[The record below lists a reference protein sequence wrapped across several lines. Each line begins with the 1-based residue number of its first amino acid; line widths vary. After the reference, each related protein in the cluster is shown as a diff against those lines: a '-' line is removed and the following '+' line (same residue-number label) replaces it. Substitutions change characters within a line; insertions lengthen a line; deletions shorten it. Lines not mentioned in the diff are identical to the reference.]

1 MQYSIA
7 FGDAHLGAA
16 TCHHAPQIF
25 VLLERSLMSTSTPR
39 TNEHRLQVAT
49 VLHSF
54 INEKVLPGTG
64 VAPEAFWKGFD
75 AIVADLAP
83 KNVALLAERDR
94 LQTELDTWHQAN
106 PGPITDMPAYRA
118 FLEKIGYLV
127 PSPKKVKINTQ
138 NVDVEL
144 AKQAGPQLVVPITN
158 ARYALNAANARWG
171 SLYDALYGT
180 DVISEDKGCEKVGA
194 KGGYNPKRGKKVIE
208 YARHVLDRTAP
219 LKKGSHVGSTGYAV
233 KGGDLVVTL
242 KDGSTSKLADKDQFI
257 GFQGTAKAPS
267 SVLLQHN
274 GLHLDLHLDRAT
286 PIGKSDAA
294 GVADLVVEAALSTI
308 LDLEDSVAVVD
319 AADKVQAYGN
329 WLGIL
334 NGTLV
339 ESFEK
344 GGKTL
349 TRGLNA
355 DRVYT
360 APDGKKEVKLHGR
373 SLMFV
378 RNVGHLMTNPAI
390 TYTAAD
396 GTTKEIPEGIMD
408 AVVTT
413 TIAMHDLARTRKDA
427 IRNSR
432 KGSVYIVKPKMHGP
446 AEVAFAAELFTRV
459 EKMLGLK
466 DSTVKLGIMD
476 EERRT
481 SVNLKACI
489 AAAQSRVAFINT
501 GFLDRTGDEMH
512 TAMQAGPMIRKGDMK
527 TSAWIAAYEKNNV
540 LVGLSSG
547 LRGKAQI
554 GKGMWAM
561 PDLMKAMMEQ
571 KIAHP
576 KAGANTAWVPSP
588 TGATLHALHYHQ
600 VLVSDIQKDLEKT
613 NYEKARDGILNNLLQ
628 IPVTATPNWTDAE
641 KQQELDNNAQGIL
654 GYVVRWVDQ
663 GVGCSKVPDIH
674 NVGLMEDRAT
684 LRISSQ
690 HMANW
695 LHHGVVTKAQIT
707 ETFERMAAVVDKQ
720 NAGDKLYQ
728 PMAGN
733 FKTSMAYE
741 AACDLVFKG
750 LAQPSG
756 YTEPL
761 LHAWRLKV
769 KAA

>member
-1 MQYSIA
+1 MT
-7 FGDAHLGAA
+7 D
-16 TCHHAPQIF
+16 
-25 VLLERSLMSTSTPR
+25 R
-39 TNEHRLQVAT
+39 TAIHGLQVAT
-49 VLHSF
+49 SLYRFV
-54 INEKVLPGTG
+54 EDKVLPGTG
-64 VAPEAFWKGFD
+64 VDAAAFWKGFD
-75 AIVADLAP
+75 AIVSDLAP
-83 KNVALLAERDR
+83 RNIALLAERDR
-94 LQTELDTWHQAN
+94 LQTELDTWHKAN
-106 PGPITDMPAYRA
+106 PGPIKDMVAYRS

-127 PSPKKVKINTQ
+127 PQPADVKATTA
-138 NVDVEL
+138 NVDDEL
-144 AKQAGPQLVVPITN
+144 ATQAGPQLVVPILN

-180 DVISEDKGCEKVGA
+180 DAISEEGGAEKGK
-194 KGGYNPKRGKKVIE
+194 GYNPMRGAKVIAF
-208 YARHVLDRTAP
+208 ARQVLDDTAP
-219 LKKGSHVGSTGYAV
+219 LAAGSHKDSTGYKV
-233 KGGDLVVTL
+233 EGGHLVVSLANGSTTGL
-242 KDGSTSKLADKDQFI
+242 KDASQFKGYQGSA
-257 GFQGTAKAPS
+257 AAPS

-274 GLHLDLHLDRAT
+274 GLHLDIQIDRST
-286 PIGKSDAA
+286 PIGQSDAA
-294 GVADLVVEAALSTI
+294 GVSDLVLEAALSTI
-308 LDLEDSVAVVD
+308 LDLEDSVAAVD
-319 AADKVQAYGN
+319 AEDKVLGYSN
-329 WLGIL
+329 WLGIIQA
-334 NGTLV
+334 TLTEQV
-339 ESFEK
+339 AK
-344 GGKTL
+344 GGKTF

-355 DRVYT
+355 DRIYT
-360 APDGKKEVKLHGR
+360 GPQGGEVRLHGR
-373 SLMFV
+373 SLMFL

-390 TYTAAD
+390 LWTDAQ
-396 GTTKEIPEGIMD
+396 GTQREIPEGIMD

-413 TIAMHDLARTRKDA
+413 AIALHDLQGHGANG

-446 AEVAFAAELFTRV
+446 AEVGFAAELFGRV
-459 EKMLGLK
+459 EKLLGLP

-489 AAAQSRVAFINT
+489 AAASSRVAFINT

-512 TAMQAGPMIRKGDMK
+512 TAMHAGPMVRKGDMK
-527 TSAWIAAYEKNNV
+527 TSAWIQSYEKNNV
-540 LVGLSSG
+540 LVGLSCG

-561 PDLMKAMMEQ
+561 PDLMAEMLKQ

-600 VLVSDIQKDLEKT
+600 VKVSDIQIELEKT
-613 NYEKARDGILNNLLQ
+613 DVNAERDNLLTGLLTV
-628 IPVTATPNWTDAE
+628 PVSANPSWSDAE

-695 LHHGVVTKAQIT
+695 LLHGVVTPAQVK
-707 ETFERMAAVVDKQ
+707 ETFERMAAVVDGQ
-720 NAGDKLYQ
+720 NAGDALYQ
-728 PMAGN
+728 PMAGH
-733 FKTSMAYE
+733 FDTSYAYR
-741 AACDLVFKG
+741 AALDLVLKG
-750 LAQPSG
+750 EEQPSG

-761 LHAWRLKV
+761 LHAWRLKL
-769 KAA
+769 KAAQAA

>member
-1 MQYSIA
+1 MSIA
-7 FGDAHLGAA
+7 
-16 TCHHAPQIF
+16 TP
-25 VLLERSLMSTSTPR
+25 TPR
-39 TNEHRLQVAT
+39 TTEHRLQVAT
-49 VLHSF
+49 VLHRF
-54 INEKVLPGTG
+54 IEEQVLPGTG
-64 VAPEAFWKGFD
+64 VEAGAFWRGFD
-75 AIVADLAP
+75 ALVADLAP
-83 KNVALLAERDR
+83 RNIALLAERDR
-94 LQTELDTWHQAN
+94 LQSELDQWHQAH
-106 PGPITDMPAYRA
+106 PGPITDMAAYRA
-118 FLEKIGYLV
+118 FLERIGYLV
-127 PSPKKVKINTQ
+127 EPPKKVKITTA
-138 NVDVEL
+138 NVDSEL
-144 AKQAGPQLVVPITN
+144 SKQAGPQLVVPVLN

-180 DVISEDKGCEKVGA
+180 DVIAEDKGCEKAGK
-194 KGGYNPKRGKKVIE
+194 KGGYNPKRGARVID
-208 YARHVLDRTAP
+208 YARNVLDRTAP
-219 LKKGSHVGSTGYAV
+219 LKKGTHVGSTSYRIKDGQLLVGQA
-233 KGGDLVVTL
+233 KGGN
-242 KDGSTSKLADKDQFI
+242 SKLEDGTQLV
-257 GFQGTAKAPS
+257 GYQGDAKNPTAI
-267 SVLLQHN
+267 LLVHN
-274 GLHLDLHLDRAT
+274 GLHLDIQINRAT
-286 PIGKSDAA
+286 TIGKSDAA
-294 GVADLVVEAALSTI
+294 GVSDVIVEAALSTI
-308 LDLEDSVAVVD
+308 LDLEDSVAAVD
-319 AADKVQAYGN
+319 ADDKVLAYTN

-334 NGTLV
+334 KGTLV

-344 GGKTL
+344 GGKML
-349 TRGLNA
+349 TRGLNP

-360 APDGKKEVKLHGR
+360 APDGKKAVTLHGR
-373 SLMFV
+373 SLMFL

-390 TYTAAD
+390 LYTAAD
-396 GTTKEIPEGIMD
+396 GSTREIPEGIMD

-413 TIAMHDLARTRKDA
+413 TIALHDLQLGKKDA
-427 IRNSR
+427 AAGKLRNSR

-446 AEVAFAAELFTRV
+446 AEVAFAAELFSRV
-459 EKMLGLK
+459 EHMLGLP

-512 TAMQAGPMIRKGDMK
+512 SAMLAGPMIRKGDMK
-527 TSAWIAAYEKNNV
+527 TSAWIAAYERNNV
-540 LVGLSSG
+540 LVGLSCG

-561 PDLMKAMMEQ
+561 PDLMKAMLQQ

-576 KAGANTAWVPSP
+576 LAGANTAWVPSP

-600 VLVSDIQKDLEKT
+600 VLVSAVQKDLEKINADKERT
-613 NYEKARDGILNNLLQ
+613 TLLSGLLT
-628 IPVTATPNWTDAE
+628 IPVTATPNWSDAE

-695 LHHGVVTKAQIT
+695 LHHGVVSAEQVNA
-707 ETFERMAAVVDKQ
+707 TFERMAAVVDQQ
-720 NAGDKLYQ
+720 NAGDPHYQ
-728 PMAGN
+728 KMAGN
-733 FKTSMAYE
+733 FDTSMAYK
-741 AACDLVFKG
+741 AATELVFKG
-750 LAQPSG
+750 MAQPSG

-761 LHAWRLKV
+761 LHAWRLQV

>member
-1 MQYSIA
+1 MTQRISKN
-7 FGDAHLGAA
+7 G
-16 TCHHAPQIF
+16 
-25 VLLERSLMSTSTPR
+25 
-39 TNEHRLQVAT
+39 LQVAAN
-49 VLHSF
+49 LCQF
-54 INEKVLPGTG
+54 IETKVLPGTG
-64 VAPEAFWKGFD
+64 VAPAKFWKGFG

-83 KNVALLAERDR
+83 KNIALLSERDR
-94 LQTELDTWHQAN
+94 LQTELDTWHKAN
-106 PGPITDMPAYRA
+106 PGPIADMPAYRA

-127 PSPKKVKINTQ
+127 EQPKKARITTS
-138 NVDVEL
+138 NVDAEL
-144 AKQAGPQLVVPITN
+144 AKQAGPQLVVPILN

-180 DVISEDKGCEKVGA
+180 DVLAEDKGCEKAGK
-194 KGGYNPKRGKKVIE
+194 KGGYNPKRGAKVIE
-208 YARHVLDRTAP
+208 YARHVLDRCAP
-219 LKKGSHVGSTGYAV
+219 LKKGSHVDSTNYSV
-233 KGGDLVVTL
+233 KGGKLAI
-242 KDGSTSKLADKDQFI
+242 KLADGSSTSLADNDQFA
-257 GFQGTAKAPS
+257 GFQGEAKAPS
-267 SVLLQHN
+267 SVLFLHN
-274 GLHLDLHLDRAT
+274 GLHLDLIINRTT
-286 PIGKSDAA
+286 PIGESDPA
-294 GVADLVVEAALSTI
+294 GVSDLMLEAALSTI

-319 AADKVQAYGN
+319 ADDKVLAYSN

-334 NGTLV
+334 QGTLTEEV
-339 ESFEK
+339 AK
-344 GGKTL
+344 GSKTF

-355 DRVYT
+355 DRLYN
-360 APDGKKEVKLHGR
+360 APDGAQNKVRLHGR

-390 TYTAAD
+390 LYTDKA
-396 GTTKEIPEGIMD
+396 GVVREIPEGILD

-413 TIAMHDLARTRKDA
+413 TIAMHDLNKTKKDA

-446 AEVAFAAELFTRV
+446 FEVAFASELFGRV
-459 EKMLGLK
+459 EKMLGLPE
-466 DSTVKLGIMD
+466 STVKLGIMD

-489 AAAQSRVAFINT
+489 AAAASRVAFINT

-512 TAMQAGPMIRKGDMK
+512 SAMLAGPMIRKGDMK
-527 TSAWIAAYEKNNV
+527 TSAWITSYERNNV
-540 LVGLSSG
+540 LVGLACG

-561 PDLMKAMMEQ
+561 PDLMKAMLEQ
-571 KIAHP
+571 KIGHP
-576 KAGANTAWVPSP
+576 RAGANTAWVPSP

-600 VLVSDIQKDLEKT
+600 VLVKDVQKELEKI
-613 NYEKARDGILNNLLQ
+613 NADKERDALLTGLLT
-628 IPVTATPNWTDAE
+628 IPVTATPNWSATE

-674 NVGLMEDRAT
+674 NIGLMEDRAT

-695 LHHGVVTKAQIT
+695 LHHGVVTQAQVK
-707 ETFERMAAVVDKQ
+707 ETFERMAAVVDGQ
-720 NAGDKLYQ
+720 NAGDALYK

-733 FKTSMAYE
+733 FGTSMAYQ

-761 LHAWRLKV
+761 LHGWRLKV
-769 KAA
+769 KASV